1 VESNAVTP
9 AQIVRRKREGE
20 ELAAADIRAFFDGYS
35 TGDVEEYQM
44 SAFLM
49 AVFFRG
55 MSAAE
60 LATLVDVMIG
70 SGAVADL
77 SAVPGLKVD
86 KHSTG
91 GVGDKVSIVLAP
103 LVAALGVPVPMMSG
117 RGLGHTG
124 GTVDKLETIPG
135 FRTDL
140 SLREY
145 RDQLLAVGC
154 ALIAQ
159 TQEIAPLDRRM
170 YALRDVTATVES
182 IPLIASSIMSKKI
195 AEGIDALVLDVKL
208 GNGAFMP
215 DEERAAELARAMI
228 GIGAARGKRV
238 VALLTAMDRPL
249 GHAIGN
255 ALEVEECILTLRGEG
270 PADLRELTLSLAA
283 EMLVLGNAA
292 ADTTSA
298 KALAA
303 AALDDGRALEKLRAI
318 IEAQGGNA
326 IVLDDPAILPQ
337 AEARRVLHA
346 AASGTI
352 MRMDVRAIGEAAV
365 ELGAGRR
372 SLDAI
377 IDPAVGFHI
386 TVKPGDSVESGQ
398 AIATV
403 HARTGAVAESIGRR
417 ILAAISIGDQP
428 AQPLPLMVRRI
439 ADAAATPA

>member
-1 VESNAVTP
+1 
-9 AQIVRRKREGE
+9 
-20 ELAAADIRAFFDGYS
+20 
-35 TGDVEEYQM
+35 
-44 SAFLM
+44 
-49 AVFFRG
+49 
-55 MSAAE
+55 
-60 LATLVDVMIG
+60 
-70 SGAVADL
+70 
-77 SAVPGLKVD
+77 
-86 KHSTG
+86 
-91 GVGDKVSIVLAP
+91 
-103 LVAALGVPVPMMSG
+103 
-117 RGLGHTG
+117 
-124 GTVDKLETIPG
+124 
-135 FRTDL
+135 
-140 SLREY
+140 
-145 RDQLLAVGC
+145 
-154 ALIAQ
+154 
-159 TQEIAPLDRRM
+159 
-170 YALRDVTATVES
+170 
-182 IPLIASSIMSKKI
+182 MSKKI

-215 DEERAAELARAMI
+215 DEERAAELARTMI

-428 AQPLPLMVRRI
+428 AQPLPLIVRRI

>member
-1 VESNAVTP
+1 
-9 AQIVRRKREGE
+9 
-20 ELAAADIRAFFDGYS
+20 
-35 TGDVEEYQM
+35 
-44 SAFLM
+44 
-49 AVFFRG
+49 
-55 MSAAE
+55 
-60 LATLVDVMIG
+60 
-70 SGAVADL
+70 
-77 SAVPGLKVD
+77 
-86 KHSTG
+86 
-91 GVGDKVSIVLAP
+91 
-103 LVAALGVPVPMMSG
+103 
-117 RGLGHTG
+117 
-124 GTVDKLETIPG
+124 
-135 FRTDL
+135 
-140 SLREY
+140 
-145 RDQLLAVGC
+145 
-154 ALIAQ
+154 
-159 TQEIAPLDRRM
+159 
-170 YALRDVTATVES
+170 VTATVES

-215 DEERAAELARAMI
+215 DEARAAELARTMI

-283 EMLVLGNAA
+283 EMLVLGSAA

-303 AALDDGRALEKLRAI
+303 AALDDGRALEKMRAI

-346 AASGTI
+346 AGSGTI
-352 MRMDVRAIGEAAV
+352 TRMDVRAIGEAAV

-377 IDPAVGFHI
+377 IDPAVGVHI

-417 ILAAISIGDQP
+417 ILDAIYIGDQP
-428 AQPLPLMVRRI
+428 AEPLPLIVRRI
-439 ADAAATPA
+439 ADAAVTPA